1 MKRKS
6 SYWCACL
13 VFGWMQ
19 IKKAITKTPT
29 SSEQKAIKAKAE
41 QLQKDNKSIL
51 TKGRRKSSGHKNLC
65 LSNR

>member
-6 SYWCACL
+6 SYWSCTCL
-13 VFGWMQ
+13 VFDRMRS
-19 IKKAITKTPT
+19 KKQAKTPT

-51 TKGRRKSSGHKNLC
+51 QKLKKIKGHH
-65 LSNR
+65 